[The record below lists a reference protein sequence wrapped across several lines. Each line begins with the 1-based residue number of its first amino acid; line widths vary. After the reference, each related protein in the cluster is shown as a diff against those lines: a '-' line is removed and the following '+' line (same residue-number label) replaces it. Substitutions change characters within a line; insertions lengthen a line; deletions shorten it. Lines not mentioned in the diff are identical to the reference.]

1 MSYVITEKCLGE
13 RYATCV
19 EVCPVDCIH
28 PGEYEATTLEGPFA
42 QEFMVIDPDACI
54 DCSLCKPECP
64 IDAIVETEDD
74 DPEWAEINRALALDE
89 GWTDHDPVDLR
100 ERNDPPRRPDVNE
113 IVNP

>member
-28 PGEYEATTLEGPFA
+28 PGEYDHDGDFGN
-42 QEFMVIDPDACI
+42 EFMVIDPDECI
-54 DCSLCKPECP
+54 DCSLCLPDCP

-74 DPEWAEINRALALDE
+74 DPEWAEINRKLALDD
-89 GWTDHDPVDLR
+89 GWTEHDPVGMR
-100 ERNDPPRRPDVNE
+100 ERSDPPRRPDVNE